1 MSSWDPGAAHEL
13 VREHLSGAGD
23 RWLHVDAVGR
33 AAERL
38 AAAGGQLSPRLVT
51 AAWLH
56 DLGYAESVRVSGFHP
71 LDGAR
76 YLDKNGAPPAVVSLV
91 AYHSGAEYEAE
102 ERGLADELSEIPRP
116 DRDDLAVLTLLDF
129 TNGPTGESTTVAE
142 RIDEILSRYDESDPV
157 HRAVTRSRQA
167 IMASCARAS
176 ERTGHPM

>member
-1 MSSWDPGAAHEL
+1 MSSWDPGVAHEL
-13 VREHLSGAGD
+13 AREHLSGAGD
-23 RWLHVDAVGR
+23 RWRHVDAVGR
-33 AAERL
+33 DAERL
-38 AAAGGQLSPRLVT
+38 AAGGGQVSSRLVS

-56 DLGYAESVRVSGFHP
+56 DLGYADAVRVSGFHP

-76 YLDKNGAPPAVVSLV
+76 YLQKNGAPAAVVSLV

-102 ERGLADELSEIPRP
+102 ERGLAAELAEIPPP
-116 DRDDLAVLTLLDF
+116 DPNDLAVLTLLDF

-157 HRAVTRSRQA
+157 HRAVTRSRPT
-167 IMASCARAS
+167 IMASCARAA